1 MTGAI
6 LFTVVLM
13 QAARTASS
21 QVVPH
26 DLTKA
31 VEKSYITALAGA
43 VRGAVDSLAQGLQ
56 QALQVQHP
64 LPQALQ
70 LVALEAGKTIRAH
83 HEQLAIAQ
91 GTA

>member
-13 QAARTASS
+13 QAARTANS
-21 QVVPH
+21 QVAPH

-43 VRGAVDSLAQGLQ
+43 VPRARVDPRPAR
-56 QALQVQHP
+56 
-64 LPQALQ
+64 LPIIDGTDVRFTQI
-70 LVALEAGKTIRAH
+70 GRAH
-83 HEQLAIAQ
+83 V
-91 GTA
+91 